1 MWRKIVPNW
10 PKKRKSRTQLGT
22 FLMEDMKIKILFAL
36 TDLSIRD
43 KDERILDS
51 GCTYKIC
58 SNWKFF
64 SSLEELK
71 GGVS

>member
-1 MWRKIVPNW
+1 
-10 PKKRKSRTQLGT
+10 
-22 FLMEDMKIKILFAL
+22 MKIKILFAL